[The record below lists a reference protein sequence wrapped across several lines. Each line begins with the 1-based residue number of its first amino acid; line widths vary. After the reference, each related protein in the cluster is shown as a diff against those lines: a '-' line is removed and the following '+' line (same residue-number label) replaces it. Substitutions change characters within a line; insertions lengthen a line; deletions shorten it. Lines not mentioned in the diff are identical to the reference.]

1 MEVRASTYT
10 ASKLGALA
18 MRRTYKGQRVGEGG
32 PGRGHV
38 RFKIAHDGIE
48 EWKRRCGTEVW
59 VGLSEEVDLK
69 GDLYSQGECGLHF
82 FGRRGDYRNEF
93 LKRGGARAIRWSI
106 RRNASGHATASEL
119 PSSCNIPVS
128 FFFSRDS
135 HGACTRCAKSEAK
148 CLQSTYAHLSGKI
161 IVGQAIVS
169 YPSRPILCRSATE
182 SVARDG
188 TPPCPHHFRAPSPR
202 AAPSGL
208 LMSSAPTTRSRTL
221 LFLSYRDSRASS
233 STSHHKYALDN
244 DGDENERL
252 IDTPKDHIA
261 IDVGLPPKWSGNL
274 RR

>member
-59 VGLSEEVDLK
+59 VGLSEEVALK
-69 GDLYSQGECGLHF
+69 GDLSSQGECGLHM

-128 FFFSRDS
+128 FFF
-135 HGACTRCAKSEAK
+135 
-148 CLQSTYAHLSGKI
+148 LSGQSRSLHTMRQ
-161 IVGQAIVS
+161 VRSEMSAIHIRTSVRKNNS
-169 YPSRPILCRSATE
+169 WTGYCFLPFSAHPL
-182 SVARDG
+182 S
-188 TPPCPHHFRAPSPR
+188 FR
-202 AAPSGL
+202 
-208 LMSSAPTTRSRTL
+208 
-221 LFLSYRDSRASS
+221 
-233 STSHHKYALDN
+233 N
-244 DGDENERL
+244 
-252 IDTPKDHIA
+252 
-261 IDVGLPPKWSGNL
+261 
-274 RR
+274 